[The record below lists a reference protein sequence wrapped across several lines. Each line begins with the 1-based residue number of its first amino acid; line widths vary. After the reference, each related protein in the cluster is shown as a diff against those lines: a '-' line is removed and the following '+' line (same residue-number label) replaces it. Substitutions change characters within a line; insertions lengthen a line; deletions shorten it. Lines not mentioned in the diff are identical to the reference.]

1 MFRLR
6 SKQNVQL
13 VVNSPIGLAK
23 KYFKIIIIVTGVKL
37 NGHSHKYCGN
47 INGYFKKI
55 FSNTYRVLKMLIY
68 FHSVITFAFYSNKI
82 LIDDQKDL
90 HIRMLTTVL
99 L

>member
-47 INGYFKKI
+47 INGYDI
-55 FSNTYRVLKMLIY
+55 LKRYLAI
-68 FHSVITFAFYSNKI
+68 
-82 LIDDQKDL
+82 
-90 HIRMLTTVL
+90 HIEY
-99 L
+99 